1 MKEES
6 SGLENLWH
14 WPTTSLPSTLPLSL
28 CSLLPFPFHKE
39 DRAEGGILPGKD
51 GATFATSIRRSQKYT
66 QREGETDRQLKK
78 YTEKKV
84 ILAKV
89 ATYYYNT
96 RTNNI
101 FLSLF
106 VFNLGALRL
115 TAHYQYLSRKLTLLS
130 LMLIIFQ
137 LGIPFLFKK
146 SIGSTGSTG
155 VLQQTN

>member
-1 MKEES
+1 MEQHLPQVSE
-6 SGLENLWH
+6 GLKNTHTE
-14 WPTTSLPSTLPLSL
+14 
-28 CSLLPFPFHKE
+28 
-39 DRAEGGILPGKD
+39 
-51 GATFATSIRRSQKYT
+51 
-66 QREGETDRQLKK
+66 RERQTAQEI
-78 YTEKKV
+78 YRKKV

-146 SIGSTGSTG
+146 LIGSTGSTG